1 MKTLFI
7 AIMSLAASLSQPA
20 QTDCAPLDTSP
31 TPNPVVYE
39 REIESEFVDLNQ
51 ICSWYE
57 VVRPDKTFLTL
68 YTYQGDC
75 YVLGMKTMDYELEM
89 EG

>member
-7 AIMSLAASLSQPA
+7 AMMSLAASLSQPA
-20 QTDCAPLDTSP
+20 QMDCAPLE
-31 TPNPVVYE
+31 TPPAQSPVVYE
-39 REIESEFVDLNQ
+39 REIESDFVDLNQ

-75 YVLGMKTMDYELEM
+75 YVLEMKTMDYELEG
-89 EG
+89 EV

>member
-1 MKTLFI
+1 MKTFCI
-7 AIMSLAASLSQPA
+7 VMAALASALS
-20 QTDCAPLDTSP
+20 TP
-31 TPNPVVYE
+31 TQMDYVPPVQEQCVYE

-57 VVRPDKTFLTL
+57 VTRPDKTFLTL

-75 YVLGMKTMDYELEM
+75 YVLEMKTMDYELEM